1 MLSRFSR
8 ARHCATLWPAVYQA
22 PLFMEFSRQE
32 YRVGC
37 HDLLQGIFP
46 TQGSNLGLLDCRE
59 ISLLLSHQGSPFG
72 QLLVTQSCSSLWDPT
87 DCGPPGFSVYGIL
100 QARVLEWVAFLL
112 QRIFPTQGSNPSL
125 LCLQHWQAG
134 SLLLVPPGKP
144 ICSFYPIFNLFHNF
158 TTVCRICL
166 PIKTF

>member
-1 MLSRFSR
+1 MGQLLPPPPLLTCFSHVR
-8 ARHCATLWPAVYQA
+8 LCVTLWPAVYQA
-22 PLFMEFSRQE
+22 PLFMGFSRQE

-37 HDLLQGIFP
+37 HALLQGIFP

-100 QARVLEWVAFLL
+100 QARVLEWIASSRGTSQPRDQTLVSC
-112 QRIFPTQGSNPSL
+112 I
-125 LCLQHWQAG
+125 AG
-134 SLLLVPPGKP
+134 R
-144 ICSFYPIFNLFHNF
+144 FF
-158 TTVCRICL
+158 TV
-166 PIKTF
+166 